1 MIVLIDTNI
10 VVDVLLKREAFMKE
24 AQIIITKCADREI
37 TGYLAAHSIPNLF
50 YILRKAYSKEERR
63 EFIKNLCDIFHISD
77 LNAEKIISAVQ
88 NEKFTDFEDCLQE
101 ECAVE
106 ALADYIVTR
115 NIDDY
120 KNSRIKAIEPKEFI
134 KLTQRNR

>member
-1 MIVLIDTNI
+1 MIVLVDTNVI
-10 VVDVLLKREAFMKE
+10 VDVLLKREAFMKE

-63 EFIKNLCDIFHISD
+63 VFIKNLCDIFHISD

-88 NEKFTDFEDCLQE
+88 NDKFADFEDCLQE

-106 ALADYIVTR
+106 VMADYIITR
-115 NIDDY
+115 NTDDY
-120 KNSRIKAIEPKEFI
+120 KNSRIKAVEPYESGDSEP
-134 KLTQRNR
+134 

>member
-1 MIVLIDTNI
+1 MIVLVDTNVI
-10 VVDVLLKREAFMKE
+10 VDVLLKREAFMKE

-63 EFIKNLCDIFHISD
+63 VFIKNLCDIFHISD

-88 NEKFTDFEDCLQE
+88 NDKFADFEDCLQE

-106 ALADYIVTR
+106 VMADYIITR
-115 NIDDY
+115 NTDDY
-120 KNSRIKAIEPKEFI
+120 RMSEIKAILPEDY
-134 KLTQRNR
+134 LRL

>member
-1 MIVLIDTNI
+1 MIVLVDTNVI
-10 VVDVLLKREAFMKE
+10 VDVLLKREAFMKE

-63 EFIKNLCDIFHISD
+63 VFIKNLCDIFHISD

-88 NEKFTDFEDCLQE
+88 NDKFADFEDCRQE

-106 ALADYIVTR
+106 VMADYIITR
-115 NIDDY
+115 NTDDY
-120 KNSRIKAIEPKEFI
+120 KNSRIKAVEPKEFI
-134 KLTQRNR
+134 ELIQRE

>member
-1 MIVLIDTNI
+1 MIVLVDTNVI
-10 VVDVLLKREAFMKE
+10 VDVLLKREAFMKE

-63 EFIKNLCDIFHISD
+63 VFIKNLCDIFHISD

-88 NEKFTDFEDCLQE
+88 NDKFADFEDCLQE

-106 ALADYIVTR
+106 VMADYIITR
-115 NIDDY
+115 NTDDY
-120 KNSRIKAIEPKEFI
+120 KNSRIKAVEPKEFI
-134 KLTQRNR
+134 ELIQRE

>member
-1 MIVLIDTNI
+1 MIVLVDTNVI
-10 VVDVLLKREAFMKE
+10 VDVLLKREAFMKE

-63 EFIKNLCDIFHISD
+63 VFIKNLCDIFHISD

-88 NEKFTDFEDCLQE
+88 NDKFADFEDCLQE

-106 ALADYIVTR
+106 AVADYIITR
-115 NIDDY
+115 NTDDY
-120 KNSRIKAIEPKEFI
+120 KNSRIKAVEPKEFI
-134 KLTQRNR
+134 ELIQRE

>member
-1 MIVLIDTNI
+1 MIVLVDTNVI
-10 VVDVLLKREAFMKE
+10 VDVLLKREAFMKE

-63 EFIKNLCDIFHISD
+63 VFIKNLCDIFHISD

-88 NEKFTDFEDCLQE
+88 NDKFADFEDCLQV

-106 ALADYIVTR
+106 VMADYIITR
-115 NIDDY
+115 NTDDY
-120 KNSRIKAIEPKEFI
+120 KNSRIKAVEPKEFI
-134 KLTQRNR
+134 ELIQRE